1 MMKKE
6 YIKPMI
12 EMIDF
17 QAKDTIMTNDEDA
30 VVYGLGPG
38 DIYGPDNS
46 NIEWWD

>member
-17 QAKDTIMTNDEDA
+17 QVKDAIMTENEDG

-38 DIYGPDNS
+38 DIITPDHS
-46 NIEWWD
+46 NIDWW